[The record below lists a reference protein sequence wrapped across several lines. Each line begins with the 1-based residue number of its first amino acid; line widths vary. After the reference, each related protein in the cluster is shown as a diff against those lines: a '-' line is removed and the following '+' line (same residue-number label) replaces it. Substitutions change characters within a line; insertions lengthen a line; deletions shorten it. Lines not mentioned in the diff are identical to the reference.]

1 MSHQTEHEWHASLLL
16 ACSAVGCLAGV
27 LAPTFWLDWSGLPW
41 AGVVAASL
49 LLVPLAGSVSVAG
62 LTGRIGSGVLH
73 LVGAVGVSVA
83 LLALTWLSVP
93 PSALVGMWL
102 LGAGLFSWPGQRS
115 RRAVMRSGAIVML
128 IGLGQMLVWWI
139 SPGAPAAGAVLLNVM
154 MVGFLTW
161 QAVRNLPVPKRTT
174 ITG

>member
-1 MSHQTEHEWHASLLL
+1 M
-16 ACSAVGCLAGV
+16 
-27 LAPTFWLDWSGLPW
+27 
-41 AGVVAASL
+41 AASL
-49 LLVPLAGSVSVAG
+49 LLVPLAGS
-62 LTGRIGSGVLH
+62 
-73 LVGAVGVSVA
+73 VSVA

>member
-49 LLVPLAGSVSVAG
+49 LLVPLAGS
-62 LTGRIGSGVLH
+62 
-73 LVGAVGVSVA
+73 VSVA